1 MELNIKN
8 FASTKEATIKI
19 DGITVIAGENNT
31 GKSTIGKIL
40 FASFNSL
47 RDIDKKVNSEI
58 NYSIRDLLMD
68 FIKRV
73 TFYSP
78 KKNILVETITRRFKL
93 NDIVSNI
100 LNDIN
105 SNEDNNKE
113 NIEFLANRIIEYN
126 NISRKKIALNLI
138 TKYYN
143 DLFYKQINSRIFKN
157 TNAEIKLND
166 FGISF
171 EFKNDKC
178 AKFKKNIYENSVFLI
193 DNPFVLDIED
203 YSYSPSIF
211 EFKDD
216 KCANFKK
223 DIYDNNV
230 FLIDNPFVL
239 DKIYSS
245 YSSSITDSYL
255 INKIHNRYN
264 KDSILDKTLA
274 EEKLEIIYKMLSNAI
289 NGKIITKDNGLYF
302 ESDKFLEAISIHNL
316 SAGLKSFTIIKMML
330 ERGVLKEKDILVL
343 DEPEIH
349 LHPQWQLLYA
359 EIIVLIQ
366 KVFNLHIVI
375 TTHSPYFLESIELFT
390 KKHGIGDKTN
400 YYLSDVNIKENYS
413 TINLV
418 NDRISDIYYKMA
430 TPIEDLIDALGDN

>member
-8 FASTKEATIKI
+8 FASIKEASIKI

-47 RDIDKKVNSEI
+47 RDIDKEV
-58 NYSIRDLLMD
+58 RL
-68 FIKRV
+68 
-73 TFYSP
+73 
-78 KKNILVETITRRFKL
+78 NILNSINRQWDNFVLDLITMHKTDM
-93 NDIVSNI
+93 DISILYDILSNI
-100 LNDIN
+100 LNVEDEDIEKIISNNVGEYIDIN
-105 SNEDNNKE
+105 DKFI
-113 NIEFLANRIIEYN
+113 IEAIKSTANRIKEYK
-126 NISRKKIALNLI
+126 NISKEKLSYNII
-138 TKYYN
+138 SKYYN

-157 TNAEIKLND
+157 TNAEIEIND
-166 FGISF
+166 FGI
-171 EFKNDKC
+171 
-178 AKFKKNIYENSVFLI
+178 L
-193 DNPFVLDIED
+193 L
-203 YSYSPSIF
+203 

-216 KCANFKK
+216 KCIKFKK
-223 DIYDNNV
+223 NIYDNNV

-245 YSSSITDSYL
+245 YSSSITDLYL
-255 INKIHNRYN
+255 IDKIRHIYN
-264 KDSILDKTLA
+264 KDYIVDKTLV

-289 NGKIITKDNGLYF
+289 NGKIIKKENDFYLAFDNIT
-302 ESDKFLEAISIHNL
+302 EPISIHNI

-330 ERGVLKEKDILVL
+330 EEGILKEKDILVL

-400 YYLSDVNIKENYS
+400 YYLSDINIKENYS

-418 NDRISDIYYKMA
+418 NDRTSEIYCKMA
-430 TPIEDLIDALGDN
+430 VPIKHLEELSNEL

>member
-8 FASTKEATIKI
+8 FANIKEASIKI

-113 NIEFLANRIIEYN
+113 NIENIIIDNIREYTNTNDKFTKENIEFLANRIIEYN

-203 YSYSPSIF
+203 YSYSPSI
-211 EFKDD
+211 
-216 KCANFKK
+216 
-223 DIYDNNV
+223 
-230 FLIDNPFVL
+230 P
-239 DKIYSS
+239 
-245 YSSSITDSYL
+245 DSYL
-255 INKIHNRYN
+255 ISEIHDKYN
-264 KDSILDKTLA
+264 EDYIVDKTLA

-289 NGKIITKDNGLYF
+289 NGKIIKKENDFYLAFDNIT
-302 ESDKFLEAISIHNL
+302 EPISIHNI

-330 ERGVLKEKDILVL
+330 EEGILKEKDILVL

-349 LHPQWQLLYA
+349 LHPKWQLLYA

-390 KKHGIGDKTN
+390 KKHGIDDKTN
-400 YYLSDVNIKENYS
+400 YYLSDINIKENYS

-418 NDRISDIYYKMA
+418 NDKVYDIYRKMA
-430 TPIEDLIDALGDN
+430 IPFKYLEKLSDEL

>member
-8 FASTKEATIKI
+8 FASIKEASIKI

-47 RDIDKKVNSEI
+47 RDIDKEV
-58 NYSIRDLLMD
+58 RL
-68 FIKRV
+68 
-73 TFYSP
+73 
-78 KKNILVETITRRFKL
+78 NILNSINRQWDNFVLDLITMHKTDM
-93 NDIVSNI
+93 DISILYDILSNI
-100 LNDIN
+100 LNVEDEDIEKIISNNVGEYIDIN
-105 SNEDNNKE
+105 DKFI
-113 NIEFLANRIIEYN
+113 IEAIKSTANRIKEYK
-126 NISRKKIALNLI
+126 NISKEKLSYNII
-138 TKYYN
+138 SKYYN

-166 FGISF
+166 FGI
-171 EFKNDKC
+171 
-178 AKFKKNIYENSVFLI
+178 L
-193 DNPFVLDIED
+193 L
-203 YSYSPSIF
+203 

-216 KCANFKK
+216 KCIKFKK
-223 DIYDNNV
+223 NIYDNNV

-245 YSSSITDSYL
+245 YSSSITDLYL
-255 INKIHNRYN
+255 IDKIRHIYN
-264 KDSILDKTLA
+264 KDYIVDKTLV

-289 NGKIITKDNGLYF
+289 NGKIINKDNDFYLAF
-302 ESDKFLEAISIHNL
+302 DNITEPISIHNI

-330 ERGVLKEKDILVL
+330 EEGILKEKDILVL

-349 LHPQWQLLYA
+349 LHPKWQLLYA

-390 KKHGIGDKTN
+390 KKHGIDDKTN
-400 YYLSDVNIKENYS
+400 YYLSDINIKENYS

>member
-8 FASTKEATIKI
+8 FASIKEASIKI

-113 NIEFLANRIIEYN
+113 NIENIIIDNIREYTNTNDKFTKENIEFLANRIIEYN

-171 EFKNDKC
+171 EFQNDKC

-203 YSYSPSIF
+203 YSYSPSI
-211 EFKDD
+211 
-216 KCANFKK
+216 
-223 DIYDNNV
+223 
-230 FLIDNPFVL
+230 P
-239 DKIYSS
+239 
-245 YSSSITDSYL
+245 DSYL
-255 INKIHNRYN
+255 ISEIHDKYN
-264 KDSILDKTLA
+264 EDYIVDKTLA

-289 NGKIITKDNGLYF
+289 NGKIIKKENDFYLAFDNIT
-302 ESDKFLEAISIHNL
+302 EPISIHNI

-330 ERGVLKEKDILVL
+330 EEGILKEKDILVL

-349 LHPQWQLLYA
+349 LHPKWQLLYA

-390 KKHGIGDKTN
+390 KKHGIDDKTN
-400 YYLSDVNIKENYS
+400 YYLSDINIKENYS

>member
-8 FASTKEATIKI
+8 FASIKEASIKI

-113 NIEFLANRIIEYN
+113 NIKNIIIDNIREYTNTNDKFTKENIEFLANRIIEYN

-203 YSYSPSIF
+203 YSYSPSI
-211 EFKDD
+211 
-216 KCANFKK
+216 
-223 DIYDNNV
+223 
-230 FLIDNPFVL
+230 P
-239 DKIYSS
+239 
-245 YSSSITDSYL
+245 DSYL
-255 INKIHNRYN
+255 ISEIHDKYN
-264 KDSILDKTLA
+264 EDYIVDKTLA

-289 NGKIITKDNGLYF
+289 NGKIIKKENDFYLAFDNIT
-302 ESDKFLEAISIHNL
+302 EPISIHNI

-330 ERGVLKEKDILVL
+330 EEGILKEKDILVL

-349 LHPQWQLLYA
+349 LHPKWQLLYA

-390 KKHGIGDKTN
+390 KKHGIDDKTN
-400 YYLSDVNIKENYS
+400 YYLSDINIKENYS

>member
-8 FASTKEATIKI
+8 FASIKEASIKI

-47 RDIDKKVNSEI
+47 RDIDKEV
-58 NYSIRDLLMD
+58 RL
-68 FIKRV
+68 
-73 TFYSP
+73 
-78 KKNILVETITRRFKL
+78 NILNSINRQWDNFVLDLITMHKTDM
-93 NDIVSNI
+93 DISILYDILSNI
-100 LNDIN
+100 LNVEDEDIEKIISNNVGEYIDIN
-105 SNEDNNKE
+105 DKFI
-113 NIEFLANRIIEYN
+113 IEAIKSTANRIKEYK
-126 NISRKKIALNLI
+126 NISKEKLSYNII
-138 TKYYN
+138 SKYYN

-157 TNAEIKLND
+157 TNAEIEIND
-166 FGISF
+166 FGI
-171 EFKNDKC
+171 
-178 AKFKKNIYENSVFLI
+178 L
-193 DNPFVLDIED
+193 L
-203 YSYSPSIF
+203 

-216 KCANFKK
+216 KCIKFKK
-223 DIYDNNV
+223 NIYDNNV

-245 YSSSITDSYL
+245 YSSSITDLYL
-255 INKIHNRYN
+255 IDKIRHIYN
-264 KDSILDKTLA
+264 KDYIVDKTLV

-289 NGKIITKDNGLYF
+289 NGKIIKKENDFYLAFDNMT
-302 ESDKFLEAISIHNL
+302 EPISIHNI

-330 ERGVLKEKDILVL
+330 EEGILKEKDILVL

-400 YYLSDVNIKENYS
+400 YYLSDINIKENYS

-418 NDRISDIYYKMA
+418 NDRTSEIYCKMA
-430 TPIEDLIDALGDN
+430 VPIKHLEELSNEL

>member
-1 MELNIKN
+1 MMELNIKN
-8 FASTKEATIKI
+8 FASIKEASIKI

-47 RDIDKKVNSEI
+47 RDIDKEV
-58 NYSIRDLLMD
+58 RL
-68 FIKRV
+68 
-73 TFYSP
+73 
-78 KKNILVETITRRFKL
+78 NILNSINRQWDNFVLDLITMHKTDM
-93 NDIVSNI
+93 DISILYDILSNI
-100 LNDIN
+100 LNVEDEDIEKIISNNVGEYIDIN
-105 SNEDNNKE
+105 DKFI
-113 NIEFLANRIIEYN
+113 IEAIKSTANRIKEYK
-126 NISRKKIALNLI
+126 NISKEKLSYNII
-138 TKYYN
+138 SKYYN

-166 FGISF
+166 FGI
-171 EFKNDKC
+171 
-178 AKFKKNIYENSVFLI
+178 L
-193 DNPFVLDIED
+193 L
-203 YSYSPSIF
+203 

-216 KCANFKK
+216 KCIKFKK
-223 DIYDNNV
+223 NIYDNNV

-245 YSSSITDSYL
+245 YSSSITDLYL
-255 INKIHNRYN
+255 IDKIRHIYN
-264 KDSILDKTLA
+264 KDYIVDKTLV

-289 NGKIITKDNGLYF
+289 NGKIIKKENDFYLAFDNIT
-302 ESDKFLEAISIHNL
+302 EPISIHNI

-330 ERGVLKEKDILVL
+330 EEGILKEKDILVL

-390 KKHGIGDKTN
+390 KKHGIDDKTN
-400 YYLSDVNIKENYS
+400 YYLSDINIKENYS

-418 NDRISDIYYKMA
+418 NDKVYDIYRKMA
-430 TPIEDLIDALGDN
+430 IPFKYLEKLSDEL

>member
-1 MELNIKN
+1 MMELNIKN
-8 FASTKEATIKI
+8 FASIKEASIKI

-47 RDIDKKVNSEI
+47 RDIDKEV
-58 NYSIRDLLMD
+58 RL
-68 FIKRV
+68 
-73 TFYSP
+73 
-78 KKNILVETITRRFKL
+78 NILNSINRQWDNFVLDLITMHKTDM
-93 NDIVSNI
+93 DISILYDILSNI
-100 LNDIN
+100 LNVEDEDIEKIISNNVGEYIDIN
-105 SNEDNNKE
+105 DKFI
-113 NIEFLANRIIEYN
+113 IEAIKSTANRIKEYK
-126 NISRKKIALNLI
+126 NISKEKLSYNII
-138 TKYYN
+138 SKYYN

-203 YSYSPSIF
+203 YSYSPSI
-211 EFKDD
+211 
-216 KCANFKK
+216 
-223 DIYDNNV
+223 
-230 FLIDNPFVL
+230 P
-239 DKIYSS
+239 
-245 YSSSITDSYL
+245 DSYL
-255 INKIHNRYN
+255 ISEIHDKYN
-264 KDSILDKTLA
+264 EDYIVDKTLA

-289 NGKIITKDNGLYF
+289 NGKIIKKENDFYLAFDNIT
-302 ESDKFLEAISIHNL
+302 EPISIHNI

-330 ERGVLKEKDILVL
+330 EEGILKEKDILVL

-349 LHPQWQLLYA
+349 LHPKWQLLYA

-390 KKHGIGDKTN
+390 KKHGIDDKTN
-400 YYLSDVNIKENYS
+400 YYLSDINIKENYS

>member
-8 FASTKEATIKI
+8 FARIKEASIKLE
-19 DGITVIAGENNT
+19 GITVIAGENNT

-105 SNEDNNKE
+105 SNEDNNKENIENIIIDNIREYTNTNDKFTKE

-203 YSYSPSIF
+203 YSYSPSI
-211 EFKDD
+211 
-216 KCANFKK
+216 
-223 DIYDNNV
+223 
-230 FLIDNPFVL
+230 P
-239 DKIYSS
+239 
-245 YSSSITDSYL
+245 DSYL
-255 INKIHNRYN
+255 ISEIHDKYN
-264 KDSILDKTLA
+264 EDYIVDKTLA

-289 NGKIITKDNGLYF
+289 NGKIIKKENDFYLAFDNIT
-302 ESDKFLEAISIHNL
+302 EPISIHNI

-330 ERGVLKEKDILVL
+330 EEGILKEKDILVL

-349 LHPQWQLLYA
+349 LHPKWQLLYA

-390 KKHGIGDKTN
+390 KKHGIDDKTN
-400 YYLSDVNIKENYS
+400 YYLSDINIKENYS

-430 TPIEDLIDALGDN
+430 TPIEDLIDALEDN

>member
-8 FASTKEATIKI
+8 FASIKEASIKI

-47 RDIDKKVNSEI
+47 RDIDKEV
-58 NYSIRDLLMD
+58 RL
-68 FIKRV
+68 
-73 TFYSP
+73 
-78 KKNILVETITRRFKL
+78 NILNSINRQWDNFVLDLITMHKTDM
-93 NDIVSNI
+93 DISILYDILSNI
-100 LNDIN
+100 LNVEDEDIEKIISNNVGEYIDIN
-105 SNEDNNKE
+105 DKFI
-113 NIEFLANRIIEYN
+113 IEAIKSTANRIKEYK
-126 NISRKKIALNLI
+126 NISKEKLSYNLI
-138 TKYYN
+138 YNYYN

-157 TNAEIKLND
+157 TNAEIEIND
-166 FGISF
+166 FGI
-171 EFKNDKC
+171 
-178 AKFKKNIYENSVFLI
+178 L
-193 DNPFVLDIED
+193 L
-203 YSYSPSIF
+203 

-216 KCANFKK
+216 KCIKFKK
-223 DIYDNNV
+223 NIYDNNV

-245 YSSSITDSYL
+245 YSSSITDLYL
-255 INKIHNRYN
+255 IDKIRHIYN
-264 KDSILDKTLA
+264 KDYIVDKTLV

-289 NGKIITKDNGLYF
+289 NGKIIKKETDFYLAFDNIT
-302 ESDKFLEAISIHNL
+302 EPISIHNI

-330 ERGVLKEKDILVL
+330 EEGILKEKDILVL

-400 YYLSDVNIKENYS
+400 YYLSDINIKENYS

-418 NDRISDIYYKMA
+418 NDRTSEIYCKMA
-430 TPIEDLIDALGDN
+430 VPIKHLEELSNEL

>member
-8 FASTKEATIKI
+8 FASIKEASIKI

-47 RDIDKKVNSEI
+47 RDIDKEV
-58 NYSIRDLLMD
+58 RL
-68 FIKRV
+68 
-73 TFYSP
+73 
-78 KKNILVETITRRFKL
+78 NILNSINRQWDNFVLDLITMHKTDM
-93 NDIVSNI
+93 DISILYDILSNI
-100 LNDIN
+100 LNVEDEDIEKIISNNVGEYIDIN
-105 SNEDNNKE
+105 DKFI
-113 NIEFLANRIIEYN
+113 IEAIKSTANRIKEYK
-126 NISRKKIALNLI
+126 NISKEKLSYNII
-138 TKYYN
+138 SKYYN

-157 TNAEIKLND
+157 TNAEIEIND
-166 FGISF
+166 FGI
-171 EFKNDKC
+171 
-178 AKFKKNIYENSVFLI
+178 L
-193 DNPFVLDIED
+193 L
-203 YSYSPSIF
+203 

-216 KCANFKK
+216 KCIKFKK
-223 DIYDNNV
+223 NIYDNNV

-245 YSSSITDSYL
+245 YSSSITDLYL
-255 INKIHNRYN
+255 IDKIRHIYN
-264 KDSILDKTLA
+264 KDYIVDKTLV

-289 NGKIITKDNGLYF
+289 NGKIINKDNDFYLAF
-302 ESDKFLEAISIHNL
+302 DNITEPISIHNI

-330 ERGVLKEKDILVL
+330 EEGILKEKDILVL

-349 LHPQWQLLYA
+349 LHPKWQLLYA

-390 KKHGIGDKTN
+390 KKHGVDDKTN
-400 YYLSDVNIKENYS
+400 YYLSDINIKENYS

-418 NDRISDIYYKMA
+418 NDRTSEIYCKMA
-430 TPIEDLIDALGDN
+430 VPIKHLEELSNEL

>member
-8 FASTKEATIKI
+8 FASIKEASIKI

-47 RDIDKKVNSEI
+47 RDIDKEV
-58 NYSIRDLLMD
+58 RL
-68 FIKRV
+68 
-73 TFYSP
+73 
-78 KKNILVETITRRFKL
+78 NILNSINRQWDNFVLDLITMHKTDM
-93 NDIVSNI
+93 DISILYDILSNI
-100 LNDIN
+100 LNVEDEDIEKIISNNVGEYIDIN
-105 SNEDNNKE
+105 DKFI
-113 NIEFLANRIIEYN
+113 IEAIKSTANRIKEYK
-126 NISRKKIALNLI
+126 NISKEKLSYNII
-138 TKYYN
+138 SKYYN

-166 FGISF
+166 FGI
-171 EFKNDKC
+171 
-178 AKFKKNIYENSVFLI
+178 L
-193 DNPFVLDIED
+193 L
-203 YSYSPSIF
+203 

-216 KCANFKK
+216 KCIKFKK
-223 DIYDNNV
+223 NIYDNNV

-245 YSSSITDSYL
+245 YSSSITDLYL
-255 INKIHNRYN
+255 IDKIRHIYN
-264 KDSILDKTLA
+264 KDYIVDKTLV

-289 NGKIITKDNGLYF
+289 NGKIINKDNDFY
-302 ESDKFLEAISIHNL
+302 LEFDNIAEPISIHNL

-330 ERGVLKEKDILVL
+330 EEGILKEKDILVL

-349 LHPQWQLLYA
+349 LHPKWQLLYA

-390 KKHGIGDKTN
+390 KKHGIDDKTN
-400 YYLSDVNIKENYS
+400 YYLSDINIKENYS

>member
-8 FASTKEATIKI
+8 FANIKEASIKI

-113 NIEFLANRIIEYN
+113 NIENIIIDNIREYTNTNDKFTKENIEFLANRIIEYN

-193 DNPFVLDIED
+193 DNPFVLD
-203 YSYSPSIF
+203 
-211 EFKDD
+211 
-216 KCANFKK
+216 
-223 DIYDNNV
+223 
-230 FLIDNPFVL
+230 
-239 DKIYSS
+239 KIYSS
-245 YSSSITDSYL
+245 YSSSITDLYL
-255 INKIHNRYN
+255 IDKIRHIYN
-264 KDSILDKTLA
+264 KDYIVDKTLV

-289 NGKIITKDNGLYF
+289 NGKIINKDNDFY
-302 ESDKFLEAISIHNL
+302 LEFDNIAEPISIHNL

-330 ERGVLKEKDILVL
+330 EEGILKEKDILVL

-349 LHPQWQLLYA
+349 LHPKWQLLYA

-390 KKHGIGDKTN
+390 KKHGIDDKTN
-400 YYLSDVNIKENYS
+400 YYLSDINIKENYS

-430 TPIEDLIDALGDN
+430 TPIEDLIDALEDN

>member
-8 FASTKEATIKI
+8 FASIKEASIKI

-47 RDIDKKVNSEI
+47 RDIDKEV
-58 NYSIRDLLMD
+58 RL
-68 FIKRV
+68 
-73 TFYSP
+73 
-78 KKNILVETITRRFKL
+78 NILNSINRQWDNFVLDLITMHKTDM
-93 NDIVSNI
+93 DISILYDILSNI
-100 LNDIN
+100 LNVEDEDIEKIISNNVGEYIDIN
-105 SNEDNNKE
+105 DKFI
-113 NIEFLANRIIEYN
+113 IEAIKSTANRIKEYK
-126 NISRKKIALNLI
+126 NISKEKLSYNII
-138 TKYYN
+138 SKYYN

-157 TNAEIKLND
+157 TNAEIEIND
-166 FGISF
+166 FGI
-171 EFKNDKC
+171 
-178 AKFKKNIYENSVFLI
+178 L
-193 DNPFVLDIED
+193 L
-203 YSYSPSIF
+203 

-216 KCANFKK
+216 KCIKFKK
-223 DIYDNNV
+223 NIYDNNV

-245 YSSSITDSYL
+245 YSSSITDLYL
-255 INKIHNRYN
+255 IDKIRHIYN
-264 KDSILDKTLA
+264 KDYIVDKTLV

-289 NGKIITKDNGLYF
+289 NGKIIKKENDFYLAFDNIT
-302 ESDKFLEAISIHNL
+302 EPISIHNI

-330 ERGVLKEKDILVL
+330 EEGILKEKDILVL

-400 YYLSDVNIKENYS
+400 YYLSDINIKVNYS

-418 NDRISDIYYKMA
+418 NDRTSEIYCKMA
-430 TPIEDLIDALGDN
+430 VPIKHLEELSNEL

>member
-8 FASTKEATIKI
+8 FASIKEASIKI

-58 NYSIRDLLMD
+58 NYSIRDLLMG
-68 FIKRV
+68 FIKRLN
-73 TFYSP
+73 FYSQ
-78 KKNILVETITRRFKL
+78 KKNILVETITHRFKL
-93 NDIVSNI
+93 NGIVSNI

-105 SNEDNNKE
+105 SNEDNNKENIENIIIDNIREYTNTNDKFTKE

-157 TNAEIKLND
+157 TNAKIEIND
-166 FGISF
+166 FGILL
-171 EFKNDKC
+171 EFKDDKC

-203 YSYSPSIF
+203 YSYSPSI
-211 EFKDD
+211 
-216 KCANFKK
+216 
-223 DIYDNNV
+223 
-230 FLIDNPFVL
+230 P
-239 DKIYSS
+239 
-245 YSSSITDSYL
+245 DSYL
-255 INKIHNRYN
+255 ISEIHDKYN
-264 KDSILDKTLA
+264 EDYIVDKTLA

-289 NGKIITKDNGLYF
+289 NGKIIKKENDFYLAFDNIT
-302 ESDKFLEAISIHNL
+302 EPISIHNI

-330 ERGVLKEKDILVL
+330 EEGILKEKDILVL

-349 LHPQWQLLYA
+349 LHPKWQLLYA

-390 KKHGIGDKTN
+390 KKHGIDDKTN
-400 YYLSDVNIKENYS
+400 YYLSDINIKENYS

-418 NDRISDIYYKMA
+418 NDKVYDIYRKMA
-430 TPIEDLIDALGDN
+430 IPFKYLEKLSDEL